1 MSNFLLYYF
10 LNNKCICSR
19 IHKRNLILFRIP
31 FHARN
36 LIPAFIGI
44 QLLPQGSYTRSCC
57 FKEQQDLDLYHHHY
71 HPLSPCHAFMYTV
84 SIYSPKKY
92 GLRLLSVGELNA
104 KHARTHSTPQTPRVT
119 AKTQLRLKIYVIL
132 LCDWIMFTSV
142 WKSQKNS
149 DLAWLTEPKREAW
162 YMRYRIFYHI
172 ISYTSFALY
181 GNFHFDISATKCVFS
196 GRGFEEMLARSCWK
210 IRMGLRSRCGYKYTK
225 VVL

>member
-92 GLRLLSVGELNA
+92 GLRLLWLSSVRSENWTPNTHAHILHH
-104 KHARTHSTPQTPRVT
+104 KHHV
-119 AKTQLRLKIYVIL
+119 L
-132 LCDWIMFTSV
+132 LQRRNSG
-142 WKSQKNS
+142 WK
-149 DLAWLTEPKREAW
+149 
-162 YMRYRIFYHI
+162 YM
-172 ISYTSFALY
+172 
-181 GNFHFDISATKCVFS
+181 
-196 GRGFEEMLARSCWK
+196 
-210 IRMGLRSRCGYKYTK
+210 
-225 VVL
+225 